1 MTGYKKALG
10 ARGEE
15 IACYHLES
23 QGYRVTG
30 RNVRVGHDE
39 IDIIAENESRIVFI
53 EVKSRAGTAVNQRY
67 GRPASAV
74 DYTKQSRM
82 LRAVKQYL
90 FDHRGEIAKAPR
102 LDVIEVCFP
111 AIHEDTPID
120 ISKLIPLKVNHIT
133 NAVHD

>member
-15 IACYHLES
+15 IACNHLES

-74 DYTKQSRM
+74 DYTKLSRM
-82 LRAVKQYL
+82 LRAVKQ
-90 FDHRGEIAKAPR
+90 
-102 LDVIEVCFP
+102 
-111 AIHEDTPID
+111 
-120 ISKLIPLKVNHIT
+120 
-133 NAVHD
+133 